1 MTRNITQIVPD
12 IRQALQE
19 VLEES
24 VQAVY
29 EDLFEAGPYWSGQF
43 ATNWEVLPGKKS
55 IKANIAT
62 VDRPKQPKTRP
73 SPEQIHIPDSPNLGG
88 YSLGN
93 RAKYRLYAMDIKP
106 TPTGRRS
113 PTFKRS
119 DGKAVNLTS
128 RSPKKFW
135 YDKYL
140 NARIDTTIRKQ
151 MQSVFRRYQ

>member
-1 MTRNITQIVPD
+1 MTRNISQLVTD

-29 EDLFEAGPYWSGQF
+29 KDLFKAGPYWSGQF

-55 IKANIAT
+55 IKANIPT
-62 VDRPKQPKTRP
+62 VDRPKESKTRP
-73 SPEQIHIPDSPNLGG
+73 SPERIHIPDSPNLGG

-93 RAKYRLYAMDIKP
+93 RTKYRLYAMDIKP

-113 PTFKRS
+113 PTFRTV
-119 DGKAVNLTS
+119 DGKAVKLTS
-128 RSPKKFW
+128 ASPKKFW

-151 MQSVFRRYQ
+151 MKSVFSDYQ